1 MTGTVADLAATGQTR
16 TQEEEAEHRLDC
28 LAKYWIGRP
37 RQNAKAWLDKQRCG
51 FADDMRQRMNKQVQ
65 IRKENRS

>member
-1 MTGTVADLAATGQTR
+1 MSVNVADLAATGQTR
-16 TQEEEAEHRLDC
+16 TPEQEEEWRLDC

-37 RQNAKAWLDKQRCG
+37 RQNAKQWLDKQRGG

-65 IRKENRS
+65 IRKESRS